1 MRVIVVIVH
10 YFHPEPHSGYSSLN
24 AGRHGNRQAVVRSV
38 LATWRHVFGASR
50 AAFNVEKSAF
60 EIIEPPDH
68 VTVCV
73 LTTQGRHL
81 LDADFCQRHEITM
94 VERNIDNPRY
104 LGFEAANL
112 FAEARHQ
119 FDLFVY
125 SEDDLLVQDPL
136 FLQKACWF
144 IQRFGHKRL
153 LMPNRFEWNPDGP
166 AFKTYI
172 DGDIARWA
180 TEKWWLPDDE
190 LLTADAL
197 GGRLVFRRAR
207 NPNSGMHLLT
217 REQLLCWM
225 DRPHWDDR
233 DTSFVGPIESAANL
247 GALKTFSI
255 YKPSDN
261 SVSFLEVEHLDR
273 KFSSLPRVSS
283 AADARLI
290 PLDLQAIERQR
301 EQNRLD
307 RPATS

>member
-1 MRVIVVIVH
+1 
-10 YFHPEPHSGYSSLN
+10 
-24 AGRHGNRQAVVRSV
+24 
-38 LATWRHVFGASR
+38 
-50 AAFNVEKSAF
+50 
-60 EIIEPPDH
+60 
-68 VTVCV
+68 
-73 LTTQGRHL
+73 
-81 LDADFCQRHEITM
+81 
-94 VERNIDNPRY
+94 
-104 LGFEAANL
+104 
-112 FAEARHQ
+112 
-119 FDLFVY
+119 
-125 SEDDLLVQDPL
+125 
-136 FLQKACWF
+136 
-144 IQRFGHKRL
+144 
-153 LMPNRFEWNPDGP
+153 MPNRFEWNPGGP

-172 DGDIARWA
+172 DGDIARGGPP
-180 TEKWWLPDDE
+180 KSGVHPDDE

-283 AADARLI
+283 AADASLKSL
-290 PLDLQAIERQR
+290 LDLQAIRRQR
-301 EQNRLD
+301 EQIG
-307 RPATS
+307 